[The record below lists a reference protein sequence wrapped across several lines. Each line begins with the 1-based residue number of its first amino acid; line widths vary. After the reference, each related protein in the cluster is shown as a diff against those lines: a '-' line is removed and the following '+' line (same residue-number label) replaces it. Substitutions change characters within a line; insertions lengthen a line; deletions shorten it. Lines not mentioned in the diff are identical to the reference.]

1 MRPRNISKV
10 GKMYHSEPFTRT
22 LVGNWQA
29 NQFNRNSRRQ
39 GLAET
44 NDFPEQW
51 EKISSVNATK
61 EERIGYFRLAEPT
74 LMFFGLVGLVTTMVV
89 FLAAL
94 FAGALGYWIGLLV
107 FEIMVFAMLT
117 LGHHR
122 ELQKSETDQ
131 TYLPSFDSKKL
142 AVCIGLAVPATVV
155 VTYLMMMI
163 L

>member
-1 MRPRNISKV
+1 
-10 GKMYHSEPFTRT
+10 MYHSEPFTRT
-22 LVGNWQA
+22 LIGNWQA

-39 GLAET
+39 GLAESSE
-44 NDFPEQW
+44 FPEW
-51 EKISSVNATK
+51 WGKASSADATK
-61 EERIGYFRLAEPT
+61 EERLGYFRLAVPT
-74 LMFFGLVGLVTTMVV
+74 LMFFGLTGLVTTMVV
-89 FLAAL
+89 FLVAL

-107 FEIMVFAMLT
+107 FEIMVFSMLT

-122 ELQKSETDQ
+122 EVQKSETDQ
-131 TYLPSFDSKKL
+131 TYLPFFDSKKL